1 MYAQPTAPLPSSV
14 VLGTAANCDA
24 AEGKRRPQCCP
35 AAAPTLIL
43 SLTARL
49 SPSQG
54 MGKSIGAVIPAS
66 EQPAPGI
73 LSIDERTKA
82 VRKSFPSAL
91 AVE

>member
-1 MYAQPTAPLPSSV
+1 
-14 VLGTAANCDA
+14 
-24 AEGKRRPQCCP
+24 
-35 AAAPTLIL
+35 
-43 SLTARL
+43 
-49 SPSQG
+49 